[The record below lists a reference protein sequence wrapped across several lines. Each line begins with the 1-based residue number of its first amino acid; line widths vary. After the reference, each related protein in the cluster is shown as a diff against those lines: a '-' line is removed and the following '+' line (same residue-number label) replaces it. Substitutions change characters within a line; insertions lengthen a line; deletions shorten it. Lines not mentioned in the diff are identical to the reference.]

1 MRTMHVHRLKPKQ
14 ILSPFLIVMLLAFE
28 AVVGWPSDVRAQWQ
42 PLGALSGGR
51 YVGSKVCAGCHP
63 TESAIQPSTPMALT
77 LSPAAKS
84 EVLGSHPRLSGQL
97 GRYSYLILTEGE
109 RSTYTV
115 SDGEHSATP
124 STWPAVRRVVLS
136 RSVLNPTVWC

>member
-1 MRTMHVHRLKPKQ
+1 MRTTNLPGINPKQ
-14 ILSPFLIVMLLAFE
+14 LLSRFLTLIVLAFE
-28 AVVGWPSDVRAQWQ
+28 AIGRPSDVRAQW
-42 PLGALSGGR
+42 PPGALSGGR

-97 GRYSYLILTEGE
+97 GRYSYL
-109 RSTYTV
+109 
-115 SDGEHSATP
+115 
-124 STWPAVRRVVLS
+124 
-136 RSVLNPTVWC
+136 